1 MENLSPYLPPL
12 SKVFSKQT
20 SEDNM
25 DTMHN
30 TSNSEES
37 AQTESA
43 RKSASGSKKST
54 QQIASSSGS
63 TEDSEHLRDP
73 NFLSNFVSLFNPR
86 DRRSLNVTFRPAR
99 RVAEVIP
106 TYLNEAKAYILP
118 EIKRSDLEKLH
129 INIDELSNDNI
140 IKAFIFKLHQ
150 AVINSELK
158 VDTAETFTDAL
169 VTHLIFRT
177 VNFDQWPMV
186 IKAQKRA

>member
-54 QQIASSSGS
+54 QQIASGSGS

-106 TYLNEAKAYILP
+106 TYLNGTLC
-118 EIKRSDLEKLH
+118 
-129 INIDELSNDNI
+129 
-140 IKAFIFKLHQ
+140 
-150 AVINSELK
+150 
-158 VDTAETFTDAL
+158 
-169 VTHLIFRT
+169 
-177 VNFDQWPMV
+177 
-186 IKAQKRA
+186 